1 MESPTRTMSSR
12 GQDPSNWNP
21 ELGRGTPSQLRA
33 PPAPLQAQMRVCLHP
48 KARQGKAKHLCC
60 WGICSRVGPW
70 VLLGHGGQGRGRPP
84 RLPGHVMLTTEMTGV
99 EKGGEEGGQEG
110 GRAGRREK
118 RQDES
123 KNSPFGRSK
132 GPLLDTLKHPWG
144 TRALCRPQAGN
155 ASVSFPP
162 KSLDRQNSTEKSR
175 LPGENSGHC
184 ARP

>member
-1 MESPTRTMSSR
+1 MDGVRKRRQEPAENTETRRSVSWSLKAPWDPSCRADRETEPSNAQPPARPGVTMESPTCTMSSR

-33 PPAPLQAQMRVCLHP
+33 PPAPLHAQMRVCLHP

-70 VLLGHGGQGRGRPP
+70 VLLGHGVQGRGRPP

-110 GRAGRREK
+110 GRRDRM
-118 RQDES
+118 RV
-123 KNSPFGRSK
+123 RTV
-132 GPLLDTLKHPWG
+132 LLAAA
-144 TRALCRPQAGN
+144 RALCVTP
-155 ASVSFPP
+155 
-162 KSLDRQNSTEKSR
+162 
-175 LPGENSGHC
+175 
-184 ARP
+184 